1 MCGIKLKDRFPS
13 KELRE
18 RLGIDDI
25 ALVLQQNRLR
35 WYGHVLRKEEN
46 DWVKC
51 VEYEWEVNV
60 KNVFLKLKV

>member
-1 MCGIKLKDRFPS
+1 MCGVKLKDRLPS

-35 WYGHVLRKEEN
+35 WYGHVLSGVLLKMKVGIRKGAWQM
-46 DWVKC
+46 D
-51 VEYEWEVNV
+51 
-60 KNVFLKLKV
+60 

>member
-1 MCGIKLKDRFPS
+1 MRMVSGIKLKNRFPS

-35 WYGHVLRKEEN
+35 WYGHVLQKR
-46 DWVKC
+46 
-51 VEYEWEVNV
+51 
-60 KNVFLKLKV
+60 